1 MILVVGAT
9 SRVGTRVI
17 PLLLAQGYAV
27 RAMTRTLEKAEPL
40 KQLGAEVMPGD
51 LRDPASLAR
60 ACQGVEQ
67 VLAAAHGFTPGQAG
81 NNLHTVD
88 DGGNRRLIDAA
99 RAAGV
104 KHLVFISV
112 LGAGPTSL
120 LELARIKYASEQY
133 LQASG
138 LNYTILR
145 AAPFMEFW
153 ATMVGEPILQ
163 SGKTTIYGRGNNP
176 ISFVSA
182 EDVAKFCLIALQ
194 DARACNQVIEV
205 GGPEN
210 LTFNQVAELF
220 EKVGGQA
227 ARKSHVPL
235 PVMRIMR
242 LLVRPF
248 NPMLSLQ
255 ITGGIL
261 MDTEDMTCDMSAT
274 LRQYPVELIQ
284 LEKIARQM
292 AENIKERQ
300 T

>member
-17 PLLLAQGYAV
+17 PLLLTQGCAV
-27 RAMTRTLEKAEPL
+27 RAMTRTPEKAEPL

-51 LRDPASLAR
+51 LRDRASLAR
-60 ACQGVEQ
+60 ACQDIEQ
-67 VLAAAHGFTPGQAG
+67 VLAAAHGFTPGQAD

-88 DGGNRRLIDAA
+88 DLGNRSLIDAA

-112 LGAGPTSL
+112 LGAGPTSP

-133 LQASG
+133 LRASG
-138 LNYTILR
+138 LSYTILR

-153 ATMVGEPILQ
+153 VTMVGEPILKT
-163 SGKTTIYGRGNNP
+163 GKTPIFGRGNNP
-176 ISFVSA
+176 INFVSA

-194 DARACNQVIEV
+194 DPRAHNQVIEV

-220 EKVGGQA
+220 EKVSGQP
-227 ARKSHVPL
+227 ARKNHVPL
-235 PVMRIMR
+235 PLMRVMR

-255 ITGGIL
+255 ITAVFLWIPE
-261 MDTEDMTCDMSAT
+261 T
-274 LRQYPVELIQ
+274 
-284 LEKIARQM
+284 
-292 AENIKERQ
+292 
-300 T
+300 